1 MRFDYSISHVPAKFL
16 HTADALSLAPI
27 DEIVADDV
35 NTEAVVQVILSL
47 FPCANDCLDEYR
59 KAMQPVLS

>member
-35 NTEAVVQVILSL
+35 SGTSYLVTFS
-47 FPCANDCLDEYR
+47 DCLDEYR